1 MYPQIIKTANDKPT
15 NSKGHLYLKNK
26 VIGPNLVC
34 YIILTFL
41 WFFQLSFTRYGSFE
55 QTEDSSLSKNH
66 LPPLGADPA
75 LGRHDPGR
83 PLQLLAR
90 ADRLGPRQGP
100 RQAQRVSGRGPI
112 QFRNR
117 WNFVSLLQ
125 CFKDLCKLNFLMM
138 VWFHALANFQ
148 CCPSGLQKWY
158 LFQKWSKSTQ
168 KWSSCLVDLNPWHTL
183 HILFKIHKV
192 VTYICN
198 RRTHV
203 I

>member
-1 MYPQIIKTANDKPT
+1 MIFNDKMKS
-15 NSKGHLYLKNK
+15 SKGRPIMISEGRVQVQSIESEWKLFTWLSFGLFKDQLILIWPFWNSLLEIKGFGHFFGIFWILKKIVYFKNK

-90 ADRLGPRQGP
+90 AHRLGPRQGP

-138 VWFHALANFQ
+138 VWF
-148 CCPSGLQKWY
+148 
-158 LFQKWSKSTQ
+158 
-168 KWSSCLVDLNPWHTL
+168 
-183 HILFKIHKV
+183 
-192 VTYICN
+192 
-198 RRTHV
+198 
-203 I
+203 